1 MNILIVVDEPGDWA
15 LEIPE
20 AKIIAARSYLTG
32 SALAVDKAAQ
42 QAAQDV
48 ATPTPDAIS
57 ARAMS
62 NSVKLFNLCKS
73 YRYQSSGYYVSLLA
87 KARGHK
93 PLPTVGAIEDLHS
106 QTLVRHLTEDLR
118 TLIQRLLAPLPGLF
132 RARHLFWA
140 RHG

>member
-32 SALAVDKAAQ
+32 SALAVYKAAQ

-57 ARAMS
+57 ARA
-62 NSVKLFNLCKS
+62 
-73 YRYQSSGYYVSLLA
+73 R
-87 KARGHK
+87 
-93 PLPTVGAIEDLHS
+93 AI
-106 QTLVRHLTEDLR
+106 R
-118 TLIQRLLAPLPGLF
+118 
-132 RARHLFWA
+132 
-140 RHG
+140 